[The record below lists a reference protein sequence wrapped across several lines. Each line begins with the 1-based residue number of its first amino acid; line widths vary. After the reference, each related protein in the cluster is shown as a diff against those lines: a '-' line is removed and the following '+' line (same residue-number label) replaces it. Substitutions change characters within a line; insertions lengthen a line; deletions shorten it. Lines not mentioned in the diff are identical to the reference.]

1 LKRFEVGHD
10 GVVGLARTLSGRLAC
25 AETEEPA
32 MVELSNETVF
42 TWAAPSIKFGVGA
55 TEELGFDLRQLGL
68 ERILVVTDPGVAAT
82 GIPERVRGLLAAAGV
97 KAEVYDQAHVEPTDE
112 SLRQAAE
119 FARRTDWDGF
129 LAVGGGSSID
139 TAKAINLLTA
149 DGGDV
154 MEYVNQPVGGGRAP
168 SRPLKPLVAVP
179 TTAGTGAESTT
190 VCILDILG
198 LRLKSGIS
206 HPRLRPALAVID
218 PLNTLT
224 LPAAVT
230 ASAGMDIV
238 CHAVESYTA
247 RWFAAFPRKRPEQRV
262 PYCGANPVSDLW
274 CERALTLVAR
284 SFRRAVWNGDDLDAR
299 SDMLQAATFAGMGF
313 GNAGVHIPH
322 ANGYPIAGMV
332 RDYRPAG
339 YAVKEPLVPHGQS
352 VAVTAPAALRYTF
365 PAAPERHL
373 RAAAL
378 LAGTDPPGD
387 GRAAL
392 PEVLIQLMRD
402 IEVPDGIVAFGYD
415 EGDIP
420 NLVEG
425 AMQQQRLLAVAPLQV
440 THEALATILRE
451 SLQNW

>member
-1 LKRFEVGHD
+1 M
-10 GVVGLARTLSGRLAC
+10 
-25 AETEEPA
+25 AEQG
-32 MVELSNETVF
+32 NETVF
-42 TWAAPSIKFGVGA
+42 TWGAPPLKFGVGA
-55 TEELGFDLRQLGL
+55 TEELGFDLRQLGV
-68 ERILVVTDPGVAAT
+68 ERVLVVTDPGVAAT
-82 GIPERVRGLLAAAGV
+82 GLPERVRRLLAEAGV
-97 KAEVYDQAHVEPTDE
+97 KAEVYDQVHVEPTDE

-119 FARRTDWDGF
+119 FAKGTEWDGF

-154 MEYVNQPVGGGRAP
+154 MEYVNRPVGQGRSP

-206 HPRLRPALAVID
+206 HPRLRPALAIID
-218 PLNTLT
+218 PMNTLT
-224 LPAAVT
+224 LPATAT

-238 CHAVESYTA
+238 CHALESYTA
-247 RWFAAFPRKRPEQRV
+247 RWFADFPRKRAEQRV

-274 CERALTLVAR
+274 AERALTLVAR
-284 SFRRAVWNGDDLDAR
+284 SFRRAVRHGDDLDAR
-299 SDMLQAATFAGMGF
+299 TDMLQAATFAGMGF

-332 RDYRPAG
+332 RDYRPAEYTVEG
-339 YAVKEPLVPHGQS
+339 PLVPHGQS

-365 PAAPERHL
+365 TASPERHL
-373 RAAAL
+373 GAAAL
-378 LAGTDPPGD
+378 LGGVDPSETAEGRQAGL
-387 GRAAL
+387 L
-392 PEVLIQLMRD
+392 PEVLIRLMRD
-402 IEVPDGIVAFGYD
+402 IDVPSGVAAFGYG

-420 NLVEG
+420 QLVEG
-425 AMQQQRLLAVAPLQV
+425 AMKQQRLLAVAPREV
-440 THEALATILRE
+440 TEEALAAIFRE
-451 SLQNW
+451 SLENW

>member
-1 LKRFEVGHD
+1 
-10 GVVGLARTLSGRLAC
+10 
-25 AETEEPA
+25 
-32 MVELSNETVF
+32 MVELRNETVF
-42 TWAAPSIKFGVGA
+42 TWAAPSVKFGVGA
-55 TEELGFDLRQLGL
+55 TEELGLDLRQLGI
-68 ERILVVTDPGVAAT
+68 ERVLVVTDPGVAAT
-82 GIPERVRGLLAAAGV
+82 GIPERVRALLAAAGI
-97 KAEVYDQAHVEPTDE
+97 KAEVYDQVHVEPTDE

-119 FARRTDWDGF
+119 FARPTEWDGF

-139 TAKAINLLTA
+139 TAKAINLLTT
-149 DGGDV
+149 DGRDV
-154 MEYVNQPVGGGRAP
+154 MEYVNEPVGQGRPPAK
-168 SRPLKPLVAVP
+168 PLKPLVAVP

-198 LRLKSGIS
+198 LRLKTGIS
-206 HPRLRPALAVID
+206 HPWLRPVLAVID

-247 RWFAAFPRKRPEQRV
+247 RWFTTFPRKRAEQRV

-339 YAVKEPLVPHGQS
+339 YPVEKPLVPHGQS
-352 VAVTAPAALRYTF
+352 VAVSAPAALRYTF
-365 PAAPERHL
+365 AAAPARHL

-387 GRAAL
+387 GPGTL
-392 PEVLIQLMRD
+392 PDVLLGLMRD
-402 IEVPDGIVAFGYD
+402 IEVPNGITAFGYA

-420 NLVEG
+420 ALVEG
-425 AMQQQRLLAVAPLQV
+425 AMQQQRLLAVAPRQA
-440 THEALATILRE
+440 TDEALAAILHE
-451 SLQNW
+451 SLENW